1 MASSGRIERRDTHQP
16 VYTFFS
22 LQVTVSVEALDQ
34 QRDTLDARFVARQI
48 IEHLNLEAV
57 LFGPAGIHA
66 QQHLSPVLGLRSA
79 RTRMQLQNGI
89 ELVIRLIKQQLK
101 LKIIDFAC
109 YSADSSGN
117 LCRKL
122 FIAFFISQLRHHCCI
137 IILLLQLLKMVHGG
151 FHRIHFANDTLCL
164 LGIIPEA
171 GRSHLLFKVCNHL
184 ELQV

>member
-1 MASSGRIERRDTHQP
+1 
-16 VYTFFS
+16 
-22 LQVTVSVEALDQ
+22 
-34 QRDTLDARFVARQI
+34 
-48 IEHLNLEAV
+48 
-57 LFGPAGIHA
+57 
-66 QQHLSPVLGLRSA
+66 
-79 RTRMQLQNGI
+79 MQLQNGI
-89 ELVIRLIKQQLK
+89 QLVIRLIKQQLK
-101 LKIIDFAC
+101 LKVIDFAR

-137 IILLLQLLKMVHGG
+137 IILLLQLLKLVHGG
-151 FHRIHFANDTLCL
+151 FHRIHFADDTLRL